1 MQPMKT
7 PVILLVCPSTN
18 SRCSSEPA
26 QGKHLLNATRDT
38 DISKEE
44 KVKGAVQWHNGG
56 PDLDLGICLAYLGFP
71 QEDTSYKDSIQ

>member
-18 SRCSSEPA
+18 SRCSSEHA

-44 KVKGAVQWHNGG
+44 KVKGAVQ
-56 PDLDLGICLAYLGFP
+56 
-71 QEDTSYKDSIQ
+71 